1 MSFKLSVITAT
12 RNRKEFLPRCLD
24 SVTGQSYADKEH
36 IVIDG
41 GSSDGTRELLA
52 GYAEQHPHLKWIS
65 ESDRGISHAFN
76 KGLALATGDVIGVIG
91 DDDFYEPEV
100 FGLIAG
106 EFARHPEAGIVSG
119 HCRVINNDDQAIST
133 ERAGFTTRRD
143 LIECWRCWGRG
154 VMLPA
159 PSSFIRRQVIETV
172 GGFDEADRYAMDY
185 RHWIKIT
192 ERFPVRI
199 LDRTVASFR
208 HDAGTTSFSNNRQ
221 QWEETLAISKQYWGS
236 KLSPDFYALWFSYWR
251 HFHYPQWRQRV
262 AAMLK

>member
-41 GSSDGTRELLA
+41 GSSDGSRELLA
-52 GYAEQHPHLKWIS
+52 SYAEQHPHLKWIS
-65 ESDRGISHAFN
+65 EPDRGISHAFN
-76 KGLALATGDVIGVIG
+76 KGLAMATGDAIGVIG
-91 DDDFYEPEV
+91 DDDFYEAGV
-100 FGLIAG
+100 FSLIAG
-106 EFARHPEAGIVSG
+106 EFTRHPEAGIVSG
-119 HCRVINNDDQAIST
+119 HCRVINNDDQVIST
-133 ERAGFTTRRD
+133 ERAAFTTRRD

-159 PSSFIRRQVIETV
+159 PSSFIRRQVVEAV

-251 HFHYPQWRQRV
+251 HFQYPQWRQRV

>member
-1 MSFKLSVITAT
+1 MSFKLSIITAT
-12 RNRKEFLPRCLD
+12 RNRKQFLPRCLD

-52 GYAEQHPHLKWIS
+52 SYAEQHPHLKWIS

-76 KGLALATGDVIGVIG
+76 KGLAMATGDAIGVIG
-91 DDDFYEPEV
+91 DDDFYEADV
-100 FGLIAG
+100 FSLIAE

-119 HCRVINNDDQAIST
+119 HCRVINNEDQTIST
-133 ERAGFTTRRD
+133 EQAGFTTRRD

-159 PSSFIRRQVIETV
+159 PSSFIRRQVIEAV
-172 GGFDEADRYAMDY
+172 GGFDEADRFAMDY

-199 LDRTVASFR
+199 LDRTLANFR

>member
-1 MSFKLSVITAT
+1 MSFKLSIITAT

-24 SVTGQSYADKEH
+24 SVTGQSYASKEH

-52 GYAEQHPHLKWIS
+52 SYAEQHPHLKWIS
-65 ESDRGISHAFN
+65 EPDRGISHAFN
-76 KGLALATGDVIGVIG
+76 KGLAMATGDAIGVIG
-91 DDDFYEPEV
+91 DDDFYEADV
-100 FGLIAG
+100 FSLIAE
-106 EFARHPEAGIVSG
+106 EFTRHPEAGIVSG
-119 HCRVINNDDQAIST
+119 HCRVINNEDQTIST
-133 ERAGFTTRRD
+133 ERAAFTTRRD
-143 LIECWRCWGRG
+143 LIECWRCWGQG

-159 PSSFIRRQVIETV
+159 PSSFIRRQVIEAV
-172 GGFDEADRYAMDY
+172 GGFDETDRFAMDY

-199 LDRTVASFR
+199 LDRTLASFR

>member
-12 RNRKEFLPRCLD
+12 RNRKDFLPRCLD
-24 SVTGQSYADKEH
+24 SVAAQACADKEH

-41 GSSDGTRELLA
+41 GSTDGTSELLA
-52 GYAEQHPHLKWIS
+52 DYAARHPHLKWIS
-65 ESDRGISHAFN
+65 EPDRGISHAMN
-76 KGLALATGDVIGVIG
+76 KGLAMATGNAVGVIG
-91 DDDFYEPEV
+91 DDDFYQPDV
-100 FGLIAG
+100 FNSIAE
-106 EFARHPEAGIVSG
+106 EFLQHPEAGIVSG
-119 HCRVINNDDQAIST
+119 HCAVINNADQLIST
-133 ERAGFTTRRD
+133 ERAMFTTRRE
-143 LIECWRCWGRG
+143 LLECWRCWGRR

-159 PSSFIRRQVIETV
+159 PSTFIRRQVIDAV

-199 LDRTVASFR
+199 LDRTLATFR

-236 KLSPDFYALWFSYWR
+236 KLKLQFYALWFSHWR
-251 HFHYPQWRQRV
+251 HFHYPQWRQRL
-262 AAMLK
+262 AAMVK